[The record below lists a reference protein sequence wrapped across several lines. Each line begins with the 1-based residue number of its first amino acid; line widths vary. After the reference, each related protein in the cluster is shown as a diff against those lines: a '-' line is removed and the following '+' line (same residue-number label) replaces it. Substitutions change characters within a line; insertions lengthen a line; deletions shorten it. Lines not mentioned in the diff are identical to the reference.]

1 MREPVKS
8 RLRSQPRKS
17 YKEDDKMTGT
27 RESLITGLGF
37 VDITEQVLKDL
48 KSKTTKA
55 AQAVVDKINR
65 MDGYKVYLNSDLGIF
80 TVYSPRLVTHEEI
93 DQIRKLL
100 KKEYKKVGTIMDENG
115 LWSEWIKK

>member
-1 MREPVKS
+1 
-8 RLRSQPRKS
+8 
-17 YKEDDKMTGT
+17 MTGT

-37 VDITEQVLKDL
+37 VDITENVLKDL
-48 KSKTTKA
+48 RLKTTKA

-65 MDGYKVYLNSDLGIF
+65 MGGYKVYLNSDLGIF
-80 TVYSPRLVTHEEI
+80 TVYSPRLVTREEI
-93 DQIRKLL
+93 NQIRKLL